1 LGYAA
6 RPLVIIVDDDSQVRE
21 SLESLLR
28 AATFTAV
35 VFSSAEEA
43 LQSGVLVQASCLI
56 TDMRMSGIQGL
67 ELQQLVKRDYPKL
80 PIIIITGHR
89 DEHVR
94 QSALFEGAASFFYK
108 PFDPQTLLYAIH
120 TAILSAS

>member
-1 LGYAA
+1 LGHSA

-28 AATFTAV
+28 AAAFTAV
-35 VFSSAEEA
+35 VFSSAEKV
-43 LQSGVLVQASCLI
+43 LQSGTLAQASCLI
-56 TDMRMSGIQGL
+56 TDMRMPGIQGL

-80 PIIIITGHR
+80 PIIIVTGYR

-94 QSALFEGAASFFYK
+94 QSALSEGAISFLYK
-108 PFDPQTLLYAIH
+108 PFDPETLLRAIH
-120 TAILSAS
+120 IAILGTD